1 MPTNT
6 YTALATLTLT
16 GSDSSITFASIPS
29 TYRDL
34 IVVCNFQNSGTASA
48 SRLQMNGD
56 TGGNYNGVWAT
67 GTGSAANSSSE
78 SNQTSAR
85 LFGASVGP
93 ANTFSNLG
101 IIQIMDYSATDKHK
115 TVLTRY
121 GAAGTEVQMTASRYA
136 STSAITSVTVFD
148 ILGQTYQ
155 TGSTFSLYGIAS

>member
-1 MPTNT
+1 
-6 YTALATLTLT
+6 
-16 GSDSSITFASIPS
+16 
-29 TYRDL
+29 
-34 IVVCNFQNSGTASA
+34 
-48 SRLQMNGD
+48 MNGD